1 MIYTTNIIEGYHR
14 QIRKITKSKGAFT
27 SDNAL
32 LKLAYM
38 AIQNMTKTWEKKT
51 HNWRAVLS
59 ELMITFEERIEKSDL
74 H

>member
-38 AIQNMTKTWEKKT
+38 AINHSSDENRRNMYDV
-51 HNWRAVLS
+51 RCMMYD
-59 ELMITFEERIEKSDL
+59 ELIL
-74 H
+74 HSIL